1 MKKIENVLVRRIG
14 TTAQTLPVHG
24 LSCLLQNNSESAAVY
39 FKEKRADGKAATAEN
54 GYRLGPGAET
64 AVPLTAMEL
73 SVVADAADTDVRV
86 LLLDEF

>member
-1 MKKIENVLVRRIG
+1 MNDD
-14 TTAQTLPVHG
+14 VHG
-24 LSCLLQNNSESAAVY
+24 RRDLRNPEDII
-39 FKEKRADGKAATAEN
+39 FTIDGWDAKDLDDAISIAKTEN